1 MKATVYSTDEEWF
14 NFLIENKLL
23 DKVDF
28 WTSRNNKLNIQSGS
42 PFFFKIKKNI
52 VGVGNF
58 IKQDRLS
65 VKEAWLEY
73 GPKNGVSSFNE
84 FLSKLSSSF
93 RKELNADSEISLL
106 IISDITKFPRPVP
119 LKTIKKEKMQTMGYI
134 DGNDVNKIFESI
146 ELNFKQKNEDS
157 VFNGKL
163 FNESILKIRAF
174 QQRLR
179 EKTLEKYGNKCM
191 ICGIDIKELLNVSH
205 IKPVNKFPENAVDL
219 NNVLLLC
226 KQHDA
231 MFDKGLISI
240 ASSGNILISDYLKR
254 TKSDE
259 LKEEIKK
266 LENSKLNYDLASSR
280 DFLEY
285 HYNNIFKK

>member
-1 MKATVYSTDEEWF
+1 MKATVYSTDENWF
-14 NFLIENKLL
+14 NFLIENRLL

-42 PFFFKIKKNI
+42 SFFFKIGKNI

-58 IKQDRLS
+58 IKQEKLS

-73 GPKNGVSSFNE
+73 GPKNGVNSFNE
-84 FLSKLSSSF
+84 FISKLSSSF
-93 RKELNADSEISLL
+93 RKQLNADSEISPL
-106 IISDITKFPRPVP
+106 IIADITKFPMPVP
-119 LKTIKKEKMQTMGYI
+119 LKTIKKESMQTMCYI
-134 DGNDVNKIFESI
+134 EGEDANKIFESV
-146 ELNFKQKNEDS
+146 ELNFKRKNEDL
-157 VFNGKL
+157 VFNGRL

-191 ICGIDIKELLNVSH
+191 ICGIDIKQLLNVSH

-231 MFDKGLISI
+231 MFDNGLIAI
-240 ASSGNILISDYLKR
+240 TSSGNILISDYLKR
-254 TKSDE
+254 TESDE
-259 LKEEIKK
+259 LKGEIKK
-266 LENSKLNYDLASSR
+266 LENSKLNYDLANSK

-285 HYNNIFKK
+285 HYNNLFKK